1 MSKREIVEVLKKY
14 IFILRSE
21 GITVDKAYLYGSY
34 LSNTATE
41 ESDIDVLIVTENEN
55 DNLTGKIWSLTK
67 RVNSRIE
74 PYLIDKDRFI
84 NNKDSLLVSVCLST
98 YFLIKTVFLAL
109 GQKNE
114 TSLHRKGET
123 EIHRGL

>member
-1 MSKREIVEVLKKY
+1 MAESEIVEVLKKY

-84 NNKDSLLVSVCLST
+84 NNKDSLLIDLVKMT
-98 YFLIKTVFLAL
+98 GI
-109 GQKNE
+109 
-114 TSLHRKGET
+114 
-123 EIHRGL
+123 EIT

>member
-1 MSKREIVEVLKKY
+1 MVEVLKKY
-14 IFILRSE
+14 IFILRLE
-21 GITVDKAYLYGSY
+21 GITVDKAYLSGSY

-41 ESDIDVLIVTENEN
+41 DSDIDVLIGTENEN

-84 NNKDSLLVSVCLST
+84 NNKDSLLIDLVKRT
-98 YFLIKTVFLAL
+98 GI
-109 GQKNE
+109 
-114 TSLHRKGET
+114 
-123 EIHRGL
+123 EIT